1 MLFPFEIHNC
11 SAFQALSPQ
20 DEAAL
25 VSRARLLQAASLRGA
40 PSLQLKGKKLG
51 ILCDEGGDRNESRQL
66 FQHAAEELGAHVA
79 IIRPAL
85 SSLGN
90 PGAIEHTARLL
101 GRFYDALECQGMTP
115 DIVRQIGRHAGIP
128 VYDGLAC
135 TSHPTARL
143 AAQLDERTSPADNRR
158 FVLQALLSDS
168 IA

>member
-1 MLFPFEIHNC
+1 MLFPFENHNF
-11 SAFQALSPQ
+11 SAFHALSPQ
-20 DEAAL
+20 DETAL
-25 VSRARLLQAASLRGA
+25 VMRARLLQAASLRGA

-90 PGAIEHTARLL
+90 PGEIEHTARVL
-101 GRFYDALECQGMTP
+101 GRFYDALECQGMAP
-115 DIVRQIGRHAGIP
+115 EVVRQIGRHAGIP

-135 TSHPTARL
+135 ASHSTARL
-143 AAQLDERTSPADNRR
+143 ADLLDERTSPADNRR
-158 FVLQALLSDS
+158 FVLQALLSGS
-168 IA
+168 VA